1 VSYLRLENI
10 QKHYGAVSVVHGVS
24 LAAKKGEFVVFVG
37 PSGCGKS
44 TLLRMVAGLEEVS
57 SGDIFIDGARVTDT
71 EPAKRQ
77 VSMVFQSYAL
87 FPHMSVR
94 DNIAFG
100 LKMSKTPKVE
110 IDRQV
115 AEAARIL
122 QMEALLDRK
131 PRQLSGGQRQRV
143 AIGRAIVRHP
153 KLFLFDEPLSNLD
166 AELRAQMR
174 VEIARLHRDL
184 GVTMIYVTHDQME
197 AMTLADRIVVLR
209 AGRVEQIGSPQDL
222 YDKPANTFVAG
233 FIGSPKMNF
242 ITVKVVEL
250 PDGAIEVAHP
260 SLTATVTIAPRN
272 GHAATVKAG
281 DEVTLGLRPEHILL
295 GEGPNRIDLKADLSE
310 SLGGSTLIYGQT
322 VASETVNLQTAGR
335 RVLAKG
341 EPFTVGFSA
350 DHAYLFDKAGQAL

>member
-1 VSYLRLENI
+1 MSYLRLQGVE
-10 QKHYGAVSVVHGVS
+10 KRFGAVEVIKGVDIE
-24 LAAKKGEFVVFVG
+24 AEKGEFVVFVG

-57 SGDIFIDGARVTDT
+57 AGEVFIDGADVTHV

-94 DNIAFG
+94 ENIGFG
-100 LKMSKTPKVE
+100 LKMNKTPKPE
-110 IDRQV
+110 IERQV

-122 QMEALLDRK
+122 QMEALLDRR
-131 PRQLSGGQRQRV
+131 PRELSGGQRQRV

-174 VEIARLHRDL
+174 TEIARLHSDL
-184 GVTMIYVTHDQME
+184 GVTMIYVTHDQVE

-209 AGRVEQIGSPQDL
+209 AGKVEQIGAPQQL
-222 YDKPANTFVAG
+222 YDHPANTFVAG

-242 ITVKVVEL
+242 LGVKAARA
-250 PDGAIEVAHP
+250 DGASLTLTHP
-260 SLTATVTIAPRN
+260 SFAAPARVAQV
-272 GHAATVKAG
+272 GG
-281 DEVTLGLRPEHILL
+281 EGELLLGLRPEQLHF
-295 GEGPNRIDLKADLSE
+295 EDGPCRIALKADLCE
-310 SLGGSTLIYGQT
+310 NLGGATLIHAKTAAG
-322 VASETVNLQTAGR
+322 ETLTLQTPGR
-335 RVLAKG
+335 RMLKPG
-341 EPFTVGFSA
+341 EAFSA
-350 DHAYLFDKAGQAL
+350 GFDPAGAYLFAPDGRAL

>member
-1 VSYLRLENI
+1 MSYLRLEGI
-10 QKHYGAVSVVHGVS
+10 EKRYGAVGVVHGIDI
-24 LAAKKGEFVVFVG
+24 AAEKGEFVVFVG

-44 TLLRMVAGLEEVS
+44 TLLRMIAGLEEVS
-57 SGDIFIDGARVTDT
+57 GGEVFIDGARVTDT

-94 DNIAFG
+94 DNIGFG
-100 LKMSKTPKVE
+100 LKMSKVPKAE
-110 IDRQV
+110 IARQV

-122 QMEALLDRK
+122 QMESLLDRK

-174 VEIARLHRDL
+174 VEIARLHREL
-184 GVTMIYVTHDQME
+184 GVTMVYVTHDQVE

-209 AGRVEQIGSPQDL
+209 GGRVEQTGSPQDL
-222 YDKPANTFVAG
+222 YDHPANTFVAG

-242 ITVKVVEL
+242 LKARLERAGPAGLELSHPALTSPLVVT
-250 PDGAIEVAHP
+250 GARRGGRAVSP
-260 SLTATVTIAPRN
+260 
-272 GHAATVKAG
+272 G
-281 DEVTLGLRPEHILL
+281 DELTLGLRPEHLVL
-295 GEGPNRIDLKADLSE
+295 GDGPNRLALQADLSE

-322 VASETVNLQTAGR
+322 CAGETVTLQTAGR
-335 RVLAKG
+335 RMLAKG
-341 EPFTVGFSA
+341 EAFSVGFDP
-350 DHAYLFDKAGQAL
+350 DHAYLFDQNGLAL

>member
-1 VSYLRLENI
+1 MI
-10 QKHYGAVSVVHGVS
+10 
-24 LAAKKGEFVVFVG
+24 
-37 PSGCGKS
+37 
-44 TLLRMVAGLEEVS
+44 AGLEEVS
-57 SGDIFIDGARVTDT
+57 GGDVYIDGARVTDV

-100 LKMSKTPKVE
+100 LKMSKVPKAE

-122 QMEALLDRK
+122 QMEPLLDRK

-174 VEIARLHRDL
+174 VEIARLHREL
-184 GVTMIYVTHDQME
+184 GVTMVYVTHDQVE

-209 AGRVEQIGSPQDL
+209 GRRGGADRLAAGPLRPARQHLRGGLHRLAQD
-222 YDKPANTFVAG
+222 
-233 FIGSPKMNF
+233 
-242 ITVKVVEL
+242 EL
-250 PDGAIEVAHP
+250 PQGPGGRRRRRARSRSAIP
-260 SLTATVTIAPRN
+260 SLATPLRVVGAAPGRRAARARRRGDARPAPRASRARRRRRPASTSPPTCRKAS
-272 GHAATVKAG
+272 AAARSSTGRRAAG
-281 DEVTLGLRPEHILL
+281 
-295 GEGPNRIDLKADLSE
+295 
-310 SLGGSTLIYGQT
+310 
-322 VASETVNLQTAGR
+322 ETVSLQAPGR
-335 RVLAKG
+335 RMLRKG
-341 EPFTVGFSA
+341 EAFSVGFDPA
-350 DHAYLFDKAGQAL
+350 QAYLFDADGRAI